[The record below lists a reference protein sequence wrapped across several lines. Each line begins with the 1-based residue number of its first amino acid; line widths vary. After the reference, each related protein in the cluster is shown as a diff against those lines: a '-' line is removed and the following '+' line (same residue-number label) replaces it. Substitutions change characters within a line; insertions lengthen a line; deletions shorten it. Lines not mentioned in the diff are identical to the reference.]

1 MPRLHG
7 RKGRVYLDVVGPS
20 GTATPLPFIASWSLT
35 MATDTD
41 EVTALEDA
49 TKVYV
54 AGLPDASGEFG
65 GFFDDSSNQTYT
77 AAIDGIA
84 RKFYLYPNATVTSP
98 YFFGT
103 IIVDF
108 RVNAAVSSATQLSAQ
123 WKAATAVLR
132 VG

>member
-1 MPRLHG
+1 MARLHG
-7 RKGRVYLDVVGPS
+7 RKGRVYLDVAGT
-20 GTATPLPFIASWSLT
+20 GTATPLPFIASWSVT

-41 EVTALEDA
+41 EVTSLEDG

-77 AAIDGIA
+77 AAVDGIA

-108 RVNAAVSSATQLSAQ
+108 RVNAAVSSAAQLSAQ
-123 WKAATAVLR
+123 WKAATAVTR

>member
-1 MPRLHG
+1 MARIHG
-7 RKGRVYLDVVGPS
+7 RRGRVYLDVPGT
-20 GTATPLPFIASWSLT
+20 GTASPLPFIASWSLT

-41 EVTALEDA
+41 EVTALEDG

-65 GFFDDSSNQTYT
+65 GFFDDATAQTYT
-77 AAIDGIA
+77 AATDGIA
-84 RKFYLYPNATVTSP
+84 RKFYLYPNVAVTGT
-98 YFFGT
+98 YFWGT

-108 RVNAAVSSATQLSAQ
+108 RLNAAVSSSTQLSAQ
-123 WKAATAVLR
+123 WKAATPILK